1 MSKEL
6 EDRFHSFGKRVR
18 DFCLKVKWDI
28 INAEYIKQ
36 VIRSSS
42 SVGANYIEASD
53 DLGKSDE
60 RMKIKIARKEAKE
73 SVHFLNLILVYNN
86 TELEKERVELI
97 DEAQQIRKILS
108 AIVTKL
114 ERPNV

>member
-6 EDRFHSFGKRVR
+6 EDRFHNFGKRVR
-18 DFCLKVKWDI
+18 DFCRKLKWDI
-28 INAEYIKQ
+28 INTEYIRQ

-60 RMKIKIARKEAKE
+60 KMKIKIARREAKE
-73 SVHFLNLILVYNN
+73 SIHFLDLVLVYDSVD
-86 TELEKERVELI
+86 LEKERNELI
-97 DEAQQIRKILS
+97 DEAGQIGRILS
-108 AIVTKL
+108 AIILKL
-114 ERPNV
+114 ESRS